1 MKKLDINES
10 EIKQSAID
18 LILEFDEQFQRQ
30 WNHEL
35 KRCEKNGDI
44 EKLLRMNECDLSI
57 LETDFTDLIRVMF
70 EDEAKFNEYND
81 KLQETMF
88 IVADVLDSHWI
99 MDKKDR
105 LFQMKEEL
113 GRSLDHDI
121 HRIYN
126 EIRKR
131 YCIVSKL
138 IMS

>member
-1 MKKLDINES
+1 MNKLDMNEL

-18 LILEFDEQFQRQ
+18 LICEFDEQFQRQ

-44 EKLLRMNECDLSI
+44 EKLLHMNECDLSI
-57 LETDFTDLIRVMF
+57 LEMDFNDFMRVMLDG
-70 EDEAKFNEYND
+70 EGKFNEYND
-81 KLQETMF
+81 KLQETIL

-113 GRSLDHDI
+113 GRSLDYDI
-121 HRIYN
+121 HNLYN
-126 EIRKR
+126 EVRKR
-131 YCIVSKL
+131 HSIVSKL
-138 IMS
+138 IID

>member
-1 MKKLDINES
+1 MNEL

-18 LILEFDEQFQRQ
+18 LIREFDEQFQRQ

-44 EKLLRMNECDLSI
+44 ERLLRMNECDLSI

-70 EDEAKFNEYND
+70 ESEAKFNEYND
-81 KLQETMF
+81 KLQETML

-105 LFQMKEEL
+105 LFQMKVEL
-113 GRSLDHDI
+113 GRSLDYDI

-126 EIRKR
+126 EVRKR
-131 YCIVSKL
+131 YSIVSKL

>member
-1 MKKLDINES
+1 MNEL

-18 LILEFDEQFQRQ
+18 LIREFDEQFQRQ

-70 EDEAKFNEYND
+70 DGEAKFNEYND
-81 KLQETMF
+81 KLQETML

-105 LFQMKEEL
+105 LFQMKVEL
-113 GRSLDHDI
+113 GRSLDYDI

-126 EIRKR
+126 EVRKR
-131 YCIVSKL
+131 YSIVSKL